1 MISSHILSVE
11 FMVTVYTAH
20 QRDVFFIQAV
30 FRISPLTESVCEGP
44 NFGTIYNTATYLTP
58 IQSSLISARL
68 QNCMKKSY
76 LTSSFLDSC
85 GFLFSHFFH
94 WRSFEWFFLHF
105 LSFYHFFLDFLFLL
119 FSFPFDESSLLFPV
133 RRWHRSDI
141 FIKPSHILKIKI
153 VSPSFFG
160 GFSFF
165 HSERSFE
172 FSEFRKL
179 LDSLFPF

>member
-30 FRISPLTESVCEGP
+30 FRISPLAESVCKGP
-44 NFGTIYNTATYLTP
+44 SFRTIYNTATYFTP
-58 IQSSLISARL
+58 VQSSLISARL
-68 QNCMKKSY
+68 QNRMKKSY
-76 LTSSFLDSC
+76 FTSSFLDACS
-85 GFLFSHFFH
+85 FLFSHFSD
-94 WRSFEWFFLHF
+94 WCSFEWFFLHF
-105 LSFYHFFLDFLFLL
+105 FSFCHFFLDFLFFL

-141 FIKPSHILKIKI
+141 LVKPSHILKIKI

-160 GFSFF
+160 
-165 HSERSFE
+165 
-172 FSEFRKL
+172 
-179 LDSLFPF
+179 